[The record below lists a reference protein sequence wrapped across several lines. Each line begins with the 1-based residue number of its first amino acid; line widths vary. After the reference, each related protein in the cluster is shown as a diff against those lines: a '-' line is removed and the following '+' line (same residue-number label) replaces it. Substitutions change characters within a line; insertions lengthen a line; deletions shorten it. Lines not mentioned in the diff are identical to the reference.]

1 VNALLD
7 TAMANRVLIVED
19 DDAARA
25 GLIRLVTG
33 RGHEVFSAATFE
45 DGKRL
50 LRAHHPDVLI
60 TDVRLGAFNGLQ
72 LLLSDPHHVH
82 AIVLTAYSDHV
93 LENEARKLGAR
104 FMLKPIVP
112 EQLLD
117 LVDELAEAPL
127 DEPPSE
133 HSRPVRRWQRK
144 PVPRGLPAQINSTP
158 ATVLDVSYGGLR
170 LGLGDQRPD
179 PLPHAFDVV
188 LPDGSIAVPVEL
200 IWQNYNDLGRVECGV
215 AVSSMNRETAR
226 AWHGLV
232 DAIA

>member
-1 VNALLD
+1 
-7 TAMANRVLIVED
+7 MATRVLIVED

-25 GLIRLVTG
+25 GLIRLVAG

-72 LLLSDPHHVH
+72 LLLSDPQHVH

-93 LENEARKLGAR
+93 LETEARKLGAH
-104 FMLKPIVP
+104 FMLKPVVP

-117 LVDELAEAPL
+117 LVDDLAEAPL
-127 DEPPSE
+127 DAPPSE
-133 HSRPVRRWQRK
+133 HARPVRRWQRK
-144 PVPRGLPAQINSTP
+144 PVPRGLPAQINSAP

-170 LGLGDQRPD
+170 LGLGDRPPH
-179 PLPHAFDVV
+179 PLPHAFEVV

-200 IWQNYNDLGRVECGV
+200 VWQNYTEMGRIECGV

-226 AWHGLV
+226 AWHGIV

>member
-1 VNALLD
+1 
-7 TAMANRVLIVED
+7 MARVLIVED

-25 GLIRLVTG
+25 GLIRLLTG
-33 RGHEVFSAATFE
+33 RGHEVFAAAAFE

-72 LLLSDPHHVH
+72 LLLSDRTNVH

-93 LENEARKLGAR
+93 LESEARKLGAH
-104 FMLKPIVP
+104 FLLKPVVP
-112 EQLLD
+112 DQLLD
-117 LVDELAEAPL
+117 LVEELAEATL

-133 HSRPVRRWQRK
+133 HTRSIRRWQRK
-144 PVPRGLPAQINSTP
+144 PVPNGLNARVDSRPAI
-158 ATVLDVSYGGLR
+158 VLDVSYGGLR
-170 LGLGDQRPD
+170 LGLGEGVDI
-179 PLPHAFDVV
+179 PLPHAFEVV
-188 LPDGSIAVPVEL
+188 LPEGSLAVPVEL
-200 IWQNYNDLGRVECGV
+200 VWQNYTDMGRMECGV

-226 AWHGLV
+226 AWHGIV

>member
-1 VNALLD
+1 
-7 TAMANRVLIVED
+7 MATRVLIVED

-25 GLIRLVTG
+25 GLIRLITG

-50 LRAHHPDVLI
+50 LRAHRPDVLI

-72 LLLSDPHHVH
+72 LLLSDPHRQH

-93 LENEARKLGAR
+93 LEQEARKLGAH
-104 FMLKPIVP
+104 FLLKPIVP
-112 EQLLD
+112 DQLLD
-117 LVDELAEAPL
+117 LIDELAEAPL
-127 DEPPSE
+127 DAPPSE
-133 HSRPVRRWQRK
+133 QTRPVRRWQRK
-144 PVPRGLPAQINSTP
+144 AVSSGLPAHINSTP

-170 LGLGDQRPD
+170 LGLGQQLTH
-179 PLPHAFDVV
+179 PLPPSFDVV

-200 IWQNYNDLGRVECGV
+200 IWQNYTDMGRVECGV

-226 AWHGLV
+226 AWHGIV

>member
-1 VNALLD
+1 M
-7 TAMANRVLIVED
+7 AMATRVLIVED
-19 DDAARA
+19 DDAARG
-25 GLIRLVTG
+25 GLIQLIAG

-45 DGKRL
+45 EGKRL

-72 LLLSDPHHVH
+72 LLLSDPQHVH

-93 LENEARKLGAR
+93 LENEARKLGAH

-112 EQLLD
+112 EKLLN
-117 LVDELAEAPL
+117 LIDELAEARL
-127 DEPPSE
+127 DAPPSE
-133 HSRPVRRWQRK
+133 LTRPVRRWQRK
-144 PVPRGLPAQINSTP
+144 AVPRGLPAQINSRP
-158 ATVLDVSYGGLR
+158 ATVIDVSYGGLR
-170 LGLGDQRPD
+170 LGLGGELTQ

-200 IWQNYNDLGRVECGV
+200 IWQNYTEMGRVECGV

>member
-1 VNALLD
+1 
-7 TAMANRVLIVED
+7 MARVLIVED

-25 GLIRLVTG
+25 GLIRLLTG
-33 RGHEVFSAATFE
+33 RGHEVFAAAAFE

-72 LLLSDPHHVH
+72 LLLSDRTNVH

-93 LENEARKLGAR
+93 LESEARKLGAH
-104 FMLKPIVP
+104 FLLKPVVP
-112 EQLLD
+112 DQLLD
-117 LVDELAEAPL
+117 LVEELAEATL

-133 HSRPVRRWQRK
+133 HTRSIRRWKRKLVPHGLNARVDSRP
-144 PVPRGLPAQINSTP
+144 AI
-158 ATVLDVSYGGLR
+158 VLDVSYGGLR
-170 LGLGDQRPD
+170 LGLGTGVDV
-179 PLPHAFDVV
+179 PLPHAFEVV
-188 LPDGSIAVPVEL
+188 LPEGSLAVPVEL
-200 IWQNYNDLGRVECGV
+200 VWQNYTDMGRMECGV

-226 AWHGLV
+226 AWHGIV

>member
-1 VNALLD
+1 
-7 TAMANRVLIVED
+7 MATRVLIVED

-25 GLIRLVTG
+25 GLIRLVAG
-33 RGHEVFSAATFE
+33 RGHEVFAAATFE

-72 LLLSDPHHVH
+72 LLLSDPQHVH

-93 LENEARKLGAR
+93 LENEARKLGAQ

-112 EQLLD
+112 ERLLD

-133 HSRPVRRWQRK
+133 HTRPVRRWERK
-144 PVPRGLPAQINSTP
+144 AVRRALHAQINSTP

-170 LGLGDQRPD
+170 LGLGEQLPH

-200 IWQNYNDLGRVECGV
+200 IWQNYTDLGRVECGV

-226 AWHGLV
+226 AWYGIV

>member
-1 VNALLD
+1 
-7 TAMANRVLIVED
+7 MAKVLIVED
-19 DDAARA
+19 DDAARS
-25 GLIRLVTG
+25 GLIRLLAG
-33 RGHEVFSAATFE
+33 RGHEVFSAGTFE

-50 LRAHHPDVLI
+50 LRAHRPDVLI

-72 LLLSDPHHVH
+72 LLLSDPQHVH

-93 LENEARKLGAR
+93 LEAEARKLGAQ
-104 FMLKPIVP
+104 FLLKPVVP
-112 EQLLD
+112 DQLLN
-117 LVDELAEAPL
+117 LVDELAESAL
-127 DEPPSE
+127 DEPPSAQA
-133 HSRPVRRWQRK
+133 RPVRRWQRK
-144 PVPRGLPAQINSTP
+144 PVPRGIPAQVNSAP

-170 LGLGDQRPD
+170 LGLGDDVTR

-200 IWQNYNDLGRVECGV
+200 IWQNYTELGRVECGV

-226 AWHGLV
+226 AWHGIV

>member
-1 VNALLD
+1 
-7 TAMANRVLIVED
+7 MARVLIVED

-25 GLIRLVTG
+25 GLIRLLTG
-33 RGHEVFSAATFE
+33 RGHEVFAAAAFE

-72 LLLSDPHHVH
+72 LLLSDRTHVH

-93 LENEARKLGAR
+93 LESEARKLGAH
-104 FMLKPIVP
+104 FLLKPVVP
-112 EQLLD
+112 DQLLD
-117 LVDELAEAPL
+117 LVEDLAEATL

-133 HSRPVRRWQRK
+133 HTRSIRRWQRK
-144 PVPRGLPAQINSTP
+144 PVPHGLNARIDSRP

-170 LGLGDQRPD
+170 LGLGEGVDV
-179 PLPHAFDVV
+179 PLPHAFEVV
-188 LPDGSIAVPVEL
+188 LPDGSLSVPVEL
-200 IWQNYNDLGRVECGV
+200 VWQNYTEMGRVECGV

-226 AWHGLV
+226 AWHGIV

>member
-1 VNALLD
+1 
-7 TAMANRVLIVED
+7 MATRVLIVED

-25 GLIRLVTG
+25 GLIRLVAG
-33 RGHEVFSAATFE
+33 RGHEVFAAATFE

-50 LRAHHPDVLI
+50 LRAHHPEVLI

-72 LLLSDPHHVH
+72 LLLSDPEHVH

-93 LENEARKLGAR
+93 LESEARKLGAH
-104 FMLKPIVP
+104 FLLKPIVP
-112 EQLLD
+112 DQLLD

-127 DEPPSE
+127 DEPPSA
-133 HSRPVRRWQRK
+133 HTRPVRRWQRK
-144 PVPRGLPAQINSTP
+144 PVPRGIPAQVDSRP

-170 LGLGDQRPD
+170 LGLGEQLTG
-179 PLPHAFDVV
+179 PLPHAFEVV
-188 LPDGSIAVPVEL
+188 LPDGSLAVPVEL
-200 IWQNYNDLGRVECGV
+200 VWQNYTELGRVECGV

-226 AWHGLV
+226 AWHGIV